1 MLERQ
6 ERESSRAVYQEGGP
20 LVRPENPQPWMSLPM
35 FLAAPTKFEAEL
47 PTSEMYI
54 LVARDAP

>member
-1 MLERQ
+1 L
-6 ERESSRAVYQEGGP
+6 
-20 LVRPENPQPWMSLPM
+20 
-35 FLAAPTKFEAEL
+35 LAAPTKFEAEL

>member
-1 MLERQ
+1 MA
-6 ERESSRAVYQEGGP
+6 SV
-20 LVRPENPQPWMSLPM
+20 SLI
-35 FLAAPTKFEAEL
+35 FFWGLALTTLRKAAPTKFEAEL